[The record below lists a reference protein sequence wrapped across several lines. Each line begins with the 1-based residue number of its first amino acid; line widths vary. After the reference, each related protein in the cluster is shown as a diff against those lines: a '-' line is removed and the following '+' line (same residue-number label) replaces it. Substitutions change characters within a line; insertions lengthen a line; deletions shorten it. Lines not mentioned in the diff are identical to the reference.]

1 MTVEPL
7 DPVLTGPSTTATGP
21 ATPPAAR
28 PTMPPR
34 PSGGRWPASRWAKFM
49 PMAILV
55 VLAVT
60 GQWWIPFDPE
70 KVIGTAS
77 VGPGG
82 QYLFG
87 TDASGLDVFSRVI
100 AATRTNLTI
109 ALTVSILATA
119 IGCVLGLLI
128 GMNES
133 SRGPLGFLARAV
145 GRAVDLTE
153 AVPAVLTGLVVV
165 SFFGASATTLTAVM
179 SVILSPIQ
187 IRLVRTEVLRVRNDA
202 YLDAA
207 RMAGLSEFGLTV
219 RHVLPNSAWAALQNM
234 SVIFAVSI
242 IVTAALGFIGVGL
255 PPPAPEW
262 GSMLNAGAGDVI
274 MGKWWAAMFPALFLF
289 FAVAAAALA
298 SQAIFGKRRTAR

>member
-1 MTVEPL
+1 MTVEPM
-7 DPVLTGPSTTATGP
+7 DPVLTGPSTTVAGP
-21 ATPPAAR
+21 ATPAAPAR
-28 PTMPPR
+28 RRST
-34 PSGGRWPASRWAKFM
+34 RWPASRWAKFI
-49 PMAILV
+49 PMAILI

-60 GQWWIPFDPE
+60 GPWWVPFDPE
-70 KVIGTAS
+70 KVIGGAS
-77 VGPGG
+77 IAPGG
-82 QYLFG
+82 DHLFG

-100 AATRTNLTI
+100 VATRTNLLI
-109 ALTVSILATA
+109 ALTVAVLATL
-119 IGCVLGLLI
+119 IGCVFGLLI

-133 SRGPLGFLARAV
+133 SRGPLGFVARAC

-165 SFFGASATTLTAVM
+165 SFFGASATTLTGIM

-274 MGKWWAAMFPALFLF
+274 SGRWWAAAFPALFLF